1 MASERDLEA
10 GPDPSTDPDPST
22 EHRMAE
28 FARQIVLRRL
38 TDQPR
43 SRADLEQTLTKKDL
57 PAEVARTVLDRM
69 EEVGLIDDAEF
80 ARSWVQSRQRGKGL
94 ATRVLTMELRRK
106 GIDDEITRAAL
117 DELDPDAEVQA
128 AHRLVKKKLRS
139 MHGLERQ
146 VQIRRLASMLARKG
160 YAPGLAFSVVREELD
175 AEAEPLESL

>member
-43 SRADLEQTLTKKDL
+43 SRADLEQTLTKKDV

-69 EEVGLIDDAEF
+69 EEVGRIDDAEF

-94 ATRVLTMELRRK
+94 ATRVLAMELRRK
-106 GIDDEITRAAL
+106 GIDDETVSYIHLRAHETVL
-117 DELDPDAEVQA
+117 
-128 AHRLVKKKLRS
+128 
-139 MHGLERQ
+139 
-146 VQIRRLASMLARKG
+146 
-160 YAPGLAFSVVREELD
+160 
-175 AEAEPLESL
+175 